1 MPEESAAIVVAAG
14 RGDRLGAGCPKAL
27 VELAGRCLLER
38 SLRGLAA
45 SGRFSRLVVVVP
57 PDRDSD
63 ARWSSIVEA
72 SVGGLPFRLVS
83 GGARRRDSVRAGLD
97 GIAGAGL
104 VAVHDAA
111 RALVSAELVQRVLDA
126 AEVVGAAVPAVGVS
140 DTVIREDHGRLV
152 ELVLRESLRAVQ
164 TPQAFRTSL
173 LAEAHARA
181 PADLDATDD
190 AGLVHRL
197 GREVAVVRG
206 EPSNLKITW
215 PRDLA
220 VAAALLRER
229 GGGSGEDAVSEA
241 LHRRVGLGWDVHPL
255 EAGRPFRLVGVKV
268 ADEFG
273 PRGHSDG
280 DPLAHA
286 VADALLGGAAL
297 GDIGTAFP
305 DDDPRWK
312 GVSGS
317 EILER
322 TVARLAQA
330 GWRPAQLDAVLVTDR
345 PKIAPHR
352 EAIRERLAALL
363 GLPVERVSVKGK
375 RTEGLGGLAEGR
387 GVSCQAI
394 AALEPVG

>member
-27 VELAGRCLLER
+27 VTLAGRSLLER
-38 SLRGLAA
+38 SVRGLAS
-45 SGRFSRLVVVVP
+45 SGRFSRFVVVVP
-57 PDRDSD
+57 ADRVSD
-63 ARWSSIVEA
+63 HRWVSLVEA
-72 SVGGLPFRLVS
+72 SVAGLPFRLVP
-83 GGARRRDSVRAGLD
+83 GGERRRDSVRAGLD

-111 RALVSAELVQRVLDA
+111 RALVSAELVERVLDA
-126 AEVVGAAVPAVGVS
+126 AEVVGAAVPAVAVS
-140 DTVIREDHGRLV
+140 DTVIREDHGRLL
-152 ELVLRESLRAVQ
+152 ELVAREPLRAVQ
-164 TPQAFRTSL
+164 TPQAFRASV

-181 PADLDATDD
+181 PETLDATDD

-197 GREVAVVRG
+197 GRDVAVVPG

-220 VAAALLRER
+220 AAAALLRQRVGE
-229 GGGSGEDAVSEA
+229 SGEYAVSGVSGG
-241 LHRRVGLGWDVHPL
+241 RVGLGWDVHPL
-255 EAGRPFRLVGVKV
+255 EAGRPFRLVGVTV
-268 ADEFG
+268 ADDFG

-322 TVARLAQA
+322 TVAMLAEA
-330 GWRPAQLDAVLVTDR
+330 GWRPVQLDAVLVTDR
-345 PKIAPHR
+345 PKIAPYR

-363 GLPVERVSVKGK
+363 GLPVERISVKGK

-394 AALEPVG
+394 AAIEPVS